1 MKKLSENMKNQ
12 QNLVYLIGGVVI
24 ILILGVLIFVY
35 YQPSQ
40 PTAPDY
46 ETVEGM
52 QYMKLTAEDLP
63 DDKFALYEQAID
75 TLKEEPFDR
84 TSLLNLGYIY
94 RDLGAYEQAITAFSQ
109 HLNVDPYD
117 PEIILGLARVRTDQG
132 QFKEAEKH
140 YYEILEVFP
149 LYTLAYKELLTLYQD
164 KLLEPN
170 QAFIEQINRSLEFDQ
185 ENKNQYQQRLNE
197 YLSQYNQIPKD

>member
-1 MKKLSENMKNQ
+1 MKKLSETIKKQ
-12 QNLVYLIGGVVI
+12 QNLVYIVGISVI
-24 ILILGVLIFVY
+24 IIILAVLIALF
-35 YQPSQ
+35 YQPNEPAEQ
-40 PTAPDY
+40 Y

-63 DDKFALYEQAID
+63 EDKFELYEQAIE
-75 TLKEEPFDR
+75 TLREKPFDR

-117 PEIILGLARVRTDQG
+117 PEIILGLARVRTDQK

-149 LYTLAYKELLTLYQD
+149 LYTLAYKELLALYQD
-164 KLLEPN
+164 KSLELN
-170 QAFIEQINRSLEFDQ
+170 QAFIDQINRSLEFDQ

>member
-1 MKKLSENMKNQ
+1 MKKLSKQ
-12 QNLVYLIGGVVI
+12 QNLIYLIGGVVI
-24 ILILGVLIFVY
+24 ILILGILVY
-35 YQPSQ
+35 YQPSE
-40 PTAPDY
+40 PTEPDY
-46 ETVEGM
+46 ETVEGL
-52 QYMKLTAEDLP
+52 QYMKLTAKDLP
-63 DDKFALYEQAID
+63 EDKFGLYEQAIE
-75 TLKEEPFDR
+75 TLREKPFDR

-94 RDLGAYEQAITAFSQ
+94 RNLGAYEQAIAAFSQ

-117 PEIILGLARVRTDQG
+117 SEIILGLARVRTDQK

-149 LYTLAYKELLTLYQD
+149 LYTLAYKELLALYQD
-164 KLLEPN
+164 KSLEPN
-170 QAFIEQINRSLEFDQ
+170 QAFIEQVNRSLEFDQ

>member
-1 MKKLSENMKNQ
+1 MKKLSETIKKQ
-12 QNLVYLIGGVVI
+12 QNLVYIVGISVI
-24 ILILGVLIFVY
+24 IIILAVLIALF
-35 YQPSQ
+35 YQPNEPAEQ
-40 PTAPDY
+40 Y

-52 QYMKLTAEDLP
+52 QYMKLTAEYLP
-63 DDKFALYEQAID
+63 EDKFELYEQAIE
-75 TLKEEPFDR
+75 TLREKPFDR

-117 PEIILGLARVRTDQG
+117 PEIILGLARVRTDQK

-149 LYTLAYKELLTLYQD
+149 LYTLAYKELLALYQD
-164 KLLEPN
+164 KSLELN
-170 QAFIEQINRSLEFDQ
+170 QAFIDQINRSLEFDQ